1 MQVLGYI
8 AVQPDWPI
16 DVANAQN
23 DVEGEHKFWVSAYA
37 PAEPSLHTT
46 VRATADA
53 LLVDDARIEAQLV
66 SARQLRLSSPALSI
80 PPGVYTAP
88 SLTVACTQIARGT
101 GVRAFDV
108 TRPGGLVVAGGDDGA
123 LDVYETHGTHR
134 VRLDGH
140 LGDITACMFFP
151 SGQVVLS
158 GATDMQ
164 IKIWSACDGSNP
176 VTLVGHTGA
185 ITDFCIIGVGKLVVS
200 AAKDGRVKVWE
211 CGTSSCLHTYD
222 VSVDPV
228 NAIWYDE
235 SALVAACE
243 DGRVV
248 VIDPR
253 SKVVRAEF
261 GAKGGPPMRSAAFDA
276 QNQLVIGGR
285 ADGVVCVWDMDNP
298 EDTKLSFR
306 RGHAAV
312 SVIRLV
318 SQSNVSHICVGTED
332 GQLYI
337 AALSDSVTVI
347 EDMVAFD
354 VNPITQIR
362 ITPSTA
368 SRPHIWAAAQDSRV
382 CSF

>member
-16 DVANAQN
+16 DVTNAQN
-23 DVEGEHKFWVSAYA
+23 KVEGEHKFWVSAYA
-37 PAEPSLHTT
+37 PSEPSLHTS

-53 LLVDDARIEAQLV
+53 LLVDDARIEASLV
-66 SARQLRLSSPALSI
+66 SSRQLHLSSPSLSI
-80 PPGVYTAP
+80 PRCVYTAP
-88 SLTVACTQIARGT
+88 SRTVACTQIARGT

-108 TRPGGLVVAGGDDGA
+108 TQPGGLIVAGGDDGA

-134 VRLDGH
+134 VRLEGH
-140 LGDITACMFFP
+140 IGDITSCVFFP

-164 IKIWSACDGSNP
+164 IKIWSACDGTNP

-185 ITDFCIIGVGKLVVS
+185 ITDLCIIGVGKRVVS
-200 AAKDGRVKVWE
+200 AAKDGCVKVWE
-211 CGTSSCLHTYD
+211 CGTSSCLHTYE
-222 VSVDPV
+222 VSVDAV

-248 VIDPR
+248 VIDP
-253 SKVVRAEF
+253 AEQVIKAVF
-261 GAKGGPPMRSAAFDA
+261 GKKGEPPMRSVAYDA
-276 QNQLVIGGR
+276 RNRLVIGGR

-298 EDTKLSFR
+298 DGMKLSFR
-306 RGHAAV
+306 RGNASV

-318 SQSNVSHICVGTED
+318 FQSTEPRICVGTED
-332 GQLYI
+332 GQLYT
-337 AALSDSVTVI
+337 AALSDPVTVI
-347 EDMVAFD
+347 EDFVAFD
-354 VNPITQIR
+354 VNPISQIR
-362 ITPSTA
+362 ITPSA

-382 CSF
+382 CMF